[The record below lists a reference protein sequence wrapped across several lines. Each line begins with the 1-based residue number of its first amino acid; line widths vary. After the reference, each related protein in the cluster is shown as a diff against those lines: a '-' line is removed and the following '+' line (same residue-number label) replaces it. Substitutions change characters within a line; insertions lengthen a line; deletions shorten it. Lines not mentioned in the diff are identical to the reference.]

1 MEGVYADKLREVKAG
16 HDGTWVAHPALAI
29 IASEVFNKH
38 MPTPNQMF
46 VRRED
51 VKIGQNDL
59 LNMNVPG
66 KITEAGI
73 RKNLNIGLGY
83 MEGWLRGVGC
93 VPINYLM
100 EDAATAEVSR
110 SQLWQW
116 VRHQVPTAEGKKVD
130 KAYALKLLKEQTE
143 ELASK
148 GSKGNKYHL
157 AAQYFAGQVT
167 GEDYADFLT
176 TLLYNEITNVG
187 TSSPASKLWGCF
199 VLLQNNNHVFV

>member
-16 HDGTWVAHPALAI
+16 HDGTWVAHPALAS
-29 IASEVFNKH
+29 IASEVFNKY

-46 VRRED
+46 IRRED
-51 VKIGQNDL
+51 VKITQNDL
-59 LNMNVPG
+59 LNMNIPG
-66 KITEAGI
+66 KITENGI

-116 VRHQVPTAEGKKVD
+116 VRHGVITAEGKKVD
-130 KAYALKLLKEQTE
+130 KAYALKLLREQAD
-143 ELASK
+143 ELARK
-148 GSKGNKYHL
+148 GAKGNKYHL
-157 AAQYFAGQVT
+157 AAQYFSGQVT

-176 TLLYNEITNVG
+176 T
-187 TSSPASKLWGCF
+187 
-199 VLLQNNNHVFV
+199 

>member
-1 MEGVYADKLREVKAG
+1 MGGMAAQIPIKDDKAANDQAMEGVYADKLREVKAG
-16 HDGTWVAHPALAI
+16 HDGTWVAHPALAS
-29 IASEVFNKH
+29 IASEVFNQH

-46 VRRED
+46 IRREE
-51 VKIGQNDL
+51 VNIGQNDL

-66 KITEAGI
+66 QITEAGI

-116 VRHQVPTAEGKKVD
+116 VRHSAPTAEGKKID
-130 KAYALKLLKEQTE
+130 KAYALKLLKEQAE
-143 ELASK
+143 ELSSK
-148 GSKGNKYHL
+148 AGKGNKYYL
-157 AAQYFAGQVT
+157 AAQYFSGQVT

-176 TLLYNEITNVG
+176 
-187 TSSPASKLWGCF
+187 S
-199 VLLQNNNHVFV
+199 